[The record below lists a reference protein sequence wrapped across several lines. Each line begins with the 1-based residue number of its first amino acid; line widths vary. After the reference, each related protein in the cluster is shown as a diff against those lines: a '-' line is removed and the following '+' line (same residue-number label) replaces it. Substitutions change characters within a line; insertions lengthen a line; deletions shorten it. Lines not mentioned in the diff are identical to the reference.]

1 MMNMTYPKTLIINP
15 PLFNPLDRRRS
26 EALGIAYIAAFLREK
41 GYGIELLDANQK
53 ETIHNDE
60 IINYV
65 LGGAFDIVGISVIG
79 LNVYNSMD
87 IAKRIKDKNRDIK
100 IVAGGHHATSAHQEI
115 LRDFPFMDI
124 VVRGEGERTFY
135 ELVRALKEKKP
146 LEKILGISY
155 RENGQ
160 IKVNP
165 QRPLIMNLDEIPF
178 PARDLLPSEKQ
189 YGLDEGDYVGKKKEI
204 PIDIVTS
211 RGCAFHCSFCSISAY
226 YSGYT
231 EGKVRSRS
239 AENIVDEIE
248 EVIKKKKRGYI
259 GISDD
264 NFLKDIKGVIA
275 IIKELKRRH
284 IELPILCTTR
294 ADQIIKNERY
304 IPYLRKNGVLWIEL
318 GVESGN
324 DCVLKR
330 FKKGITV
337 QENKKAL
344 QILGDNDIG
353 IIIDFIMFDPKT
365 TIEELE
371 KNVFFLEESDGFC
384 HDPKNIYN
392 RLDLFAGTP
401 YGMWMQSEGRWK
413 DIHDP
418 ADYEFEDKNVAR
430 VFKILMEFAR
440 NYQRRLDNLTEEI
453 MDLWTPVSH
462 LINSGIRE
470 KRKLEAELYFKPLE
484 LKRIP
489 RSVLKHILFEGKKRG
504 FNSIDTGEIFKPFV
518 DKIGKAESFV
528 KDLRKNIKKQSSNKK
543 DFSCTV

>member
-1 MMNMTYPKTLIINP
+1 MKITAYPKTLIINP

-53 ETIHNDE
+53 EIIKNDK

-65 LGGAFDIVGISVIG
+65 LDGVFDIVGFSVIG
-79 LNVYNSMD
+79 LNVYNTMD
-87 IAKRIKDKNRDIK
+87 IAKKIKEKNRNIT
-100 IVAGGHHATSAHQEI
+100 IVAGGHHATAAHLEI

-135 ELVRALKEKKP
+135 ELVRALKEKKS

-155 RENGQ
+155 REKGQ
-160 IKVNP
+160 VKVNP
-165 QRPLIMNLDEIPF
+165 QRPLIRDLDEIPF
-178 PARDLLPSEKQ
+178 PARDLLSLEKQ
-189 YGLDEGDYVGKKKEI
+189 YGLDEGDYVGRKKEI
-204 PIDIVTS
+204 PINIITS
-211 RGCAFHCSFCSISAY
+211 RGCAFHCSFCSIPAF
-226 YSGYT
+226 YSGYNK
-231 EGKVRSRS
+231 GKVRLRS

-248 EVIKKKKRGYI
+248 GLIKKKKRGYI

-264 NFLKDIKGVIA
+264 NFLQDIKGAIA
-275 IIKELKRRH
+275 IIKELKKRH

-324 DCVLKR
+324 DSVLKR
-330 FKKGITV
+330 YKKGTTV
-337 QENKKAL
+337 KENKQAL
-344 QILGDNDIG
+344 QILGENDIG
-353 IIIDFIMFDPKT
+353 IIIDFIMFDPQT
-365 TIEELE
+365 TIKELE
-371 KNVFFLEESDGFC
+371 ENVIFLEEYDGFC

-392 RLDLFAGTP
+392 RLYLFAGTS
-401 YGMWMQSEGRWK
+401 YGKWMQSEGRWK

-418 ADYEFEDKNVAR
+418 ADYEFEDKNVGQ
-430 VFKILMEFAR
+430 VFKVLMEFAS
-440 NYQRRLDNLTEEI
+440 NYQHRLDNLTEEI

-462 LINSGIRE
+462 LINSGIKE
-470 KRKLEAELYFKPLE
+470 KRELEAELYFKPLE
-484 LKRIP
+484 LKRVP

-504 FNSIDTGEIFKPFV
+504 FDSIDTGEIFKPFV
-518 DKIGKAESFV
+518 DKIGKVESFV
-528 KDLRKNIKKQSSNKK
+528 KDLRKNIKKQSSNKE

>member
-1 MMNMTYPKTLIINP
+1 MNMTYPKTLIINP

-41 GYGIELLDANQK
+41 GCGIELLDANQK
-53 ETIHNDE
+53 ETIENDK

-65 LGGAFDIVGISVIG
+65 LDGAFDIVGISVIG
-79 LNVYNSMD
+79 LNVYNTMD
-87 IAKRIKDKNRDIK
+87 IAKRIKDENQNIK
-100 IVAGGHHATSAHQEI
+100 IVAGGHHATCTHQEI
-115 LRDFPFMDI
+115 VRDFPFMDI

-160 IKVNP
+160 VKVHP
-165 QRPLIMNLDEIPF
+165 QRPLIRDLDEIPF
-178 PARDLLPSEKQ
+178 PARGLLPSEKQ
-189 YGLDEGDYVGKKKEI
+189 YGLDEGDYVGRKKEI
-204 PIDIVTS
+204 PIDIITS
-211 RGCAFHCSFCSISAY
+211 RGCDFHCSFCSIPAY

-248 EVIKKKKRGYI
+248 GVIRKKKRGYI
-259 GISDD
+259 NISDD
-264 NFLKDIKGVIA
+264 NFLHDIKGVFA

-294 ADQIIKNERY
+294 TDLIIKNERY
-304 IPYLRKNGVLWIEL
+304 IPYLRKNGVLWVEL
-318 GVESGN
+318 GVESGSDN
-324 DCVLKR
+324 VLKR
-330 FKKGITV
+330 YKKGTTV
-337 QENKKAL
+337 QENKQAI

-353 IIIDFIMFDPKT
+353 VIIDFIMFDPQT

-371 KNVFFLEESDGFC
+371 ENVIFLEEYDGFC

-392 RLDLFAGTP
+392 RLYLFAGAS
-401 YGMWMQSEGRWK
+401 YSEWMQSEGRWK

-418 ADYEFEDKNVAR
+418 ADYEFEDKNVGQ
-430 VFKILMEFAR
+430 VFKVLMEFAGS
-440 NYQRRLDNLTEEI
+440 YQLRLDNLTEEI
-453 MDLWTPVSH
+453 MNLWTPVSN
-462 LINSGIRE
+462 LINSGINE
-470 KRKLEAELYFKPLE
+470 KRELEAELYFKPLE

-489 RSVLKHILFEGKKRG
+489 RSVLKHILNEGKKRG
-504 FNSIDTGEIFKPFV
+504 FDNIDTKELFKPFV
-518 DKIGKAESFV
+518 DKIGKVESFV
-528 KDLRKNIKKQSSNKK
+528 KDLRKNIKKQSSNKE